1 VEAPT
6 SLKHIIIHQYNE
18 TVNGALSR
26 PRLREGKHVSYI
38 AMACA
43 SKGDG
48 IRVNSVHPGIIDTP
62 IWGKIPAEAVTSGP
76 PIDGSPTSSRRKL
89 AHELGISKAMTHGC
103 IMLLGSRAADLN
115 KHRTQCE
122 PLLIEV
128 GWSAARIA
136 GIGIQNFM

>member
-1 VEAPT
+1 
-6 SLKHIIIHQYNE
+6 
-18 TVNGALSR
+18 
-26 PRLREGKHVSYI
+26 LRWHR
-38 AMACA
+38 
-43 SKGDG
+43 DG

-76 PIDGSPTSSRRKL
+76 PIDGSPTSPRRKL